1 MIDFSNLMK
10 SWDILGK
17 VQDQVKTQE
26 DELYKILKQNLKYY
40 KITPIHQEPELVE
53 DLEPIGTVR
62 PEPAEEKKQM
72 SFDEVVRAIFRILE
86 QEREFYSSNGKLE
99 LTSFDGLIFIENRLT
114 GKTETVQEYSEL
126 KTYLIDN
133 PMLIEHELLSN
144 KTVKY
149 GKVISLH
156 NIEEREFI

>member
-1 MIDFSNLMK
+1 MES
-10 SWDILGK
+10 
-17 VQDQVKTQE
+17 
-26 DELYKILKQNLKYY
+26 
-40 KITPIHQEPELVE
+40 
-53 DLEPIGTVR
+53 LESIETAR
-62 PEPAEEKKQM
+62 PEPAEEKKHM

-99 LTSFDGLIFIENRLT
+99 LTSFDGLIFIENRFT

-133 PMLIEHELLSN
+133 PILIEHELLSN